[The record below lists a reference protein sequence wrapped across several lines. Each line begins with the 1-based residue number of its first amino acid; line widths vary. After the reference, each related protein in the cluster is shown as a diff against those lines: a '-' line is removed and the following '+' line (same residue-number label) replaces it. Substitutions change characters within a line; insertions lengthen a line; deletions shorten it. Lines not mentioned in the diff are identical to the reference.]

1 MYSINDALRIFLS
14 KAESFKI
21 LLIYIAL
28 VNAICEIVQTKKQNH
43 LLNLRLSFIKLK
55 KKMFFSLDKP
65 VDKKLLKRLRLSFSN
80 LNKHKLRHN
89 VKDAAR
95 AMYEWD
101 SESTQHLLLLPFFT
115 N

>member
-1 MYSINDALRIFLS
+1 MWDSTNK
-14 KAESFKI
+14 KAESFAKFKTE
-21 LLIYIAL
+21 LHK
-28 VNAICEIVQTKKQNH
+28 T
-43 LLNLRLSFIKLK
+43 K